1 MANKHKGPPG
11 TFSLGRKFI
20 GCWMIHILIPP
31 CKHPLCIVEPGLSG
45 SVPQLW
51 GASYTCRCYRP
62 FILWGQHSRAVGD
75 GKIQSGTD
83 WHSVCVTELLLP
95 CTSRGLASWVAHDIN
110 AFCGCF
116 QWRPL
121 PLVPAK
127 GRNRYRFVTF
137 QTLRLIFPL
146 ITLKNRSYLYTL
158 RSITV
163 SLVTNHP
170 PSALSMM
177 WKIVAI

>member
-1 MANKHKGPPG
+1 MADKHKGLPA
-11 TFSLGRKFI
+11 TSSLGRKFI
-20 GCWMIHILIPP
+20 GCWMIHILTPP
-31 CKHPLCIVEPGLSG
+31 YKHPLWSLGFLALSTVVGGLIHLQ
-45 SVPQLW
+45 VLQTLYPV
-51 GASYTCRCYRP
+51 
-62 FILWGQHSRAVGD
+62 RAAE
-75 GKIQSGTD
+75 QSCWWWQNKV
-83 WHSVCVTELLLP
+83 WHS
-95 CTSRGLASWVAHDIN
+95 LALCLCHRAAAPLYKLMSSSWVAHEIN

-121 PLVPAK
+121 PLVPEK

-146 ITLKNRSYLYTL
+146 IILKNRSYLYTL

-163 SLVTNHP
+163 SPVTNHP